1 MDYYSAIKVNTLD
14 SNNSVDESQ
23 RYYSVE
29 QKRPVPK
36 GHILHNSTYM
46 AS

>member
-1 MDYYSAIKVNTLD
+1 MGYYSAIKVNTLD

-36 GHILHNSTYM
+36 GHILYNSIYM
-46 AS
+46 AF